1 MAAGVKRRGLARSD
15 SDPAKRPKGG
25 VAGRLLKLRTE
36 ALVAINRAC
45 QAHGAARTNV
55 ATRWEAL
62 RAAGHVHLASAPPD
76 IVSWLGMDN
85 DTLAE
90 LRGPAKKDFAT
101 WTNSN
106 AGPPTQHLFQL
117 IASLETAATSINVC
131 VAAAEDRVKRQRKAE
146 VADLRRA
153 QSERTRLLAPWRPYC
168 ISPEARVPMPLL
180 RHTLDN
186 GVLIASHGDKRNV
199 CMVDCHDGCGAPLID
214 TRPWLL
220 AFSTRGPGSDMA
232 RLAGA
237 IGERRINEN
246 MAKAEAFQEQDA
258 NRVSCDTRLVPM
270 GGGQNHG
277 EELAWVPAAWRKSSH
292 TPEALRSRGTPWLL
306 SHDIAAARQL
316 PAHWPVP
323 GVGHFLSVQRGDMVA
338 CVIPLSPLLERG
350 CSMHECVTFLC
361 HLPWKTLEAF
371 VCTHCLYA
379 ELLPGRALWVPYGWR
394 RVLLTRTATSISH
407 VLHIPYVCTRMLQT
421 ATFKAEIVAF
431 AKQATQ
437 EWSSTM
443 GRKPCLSLAKEAQER
458 LGKVTTL
465 EDEHVDAAPV
475 TPLSAIEDAR
485 E

>member
-1 MAAGVKRRGLARSD
+1 
-15 SDPAKRPKGG
+15 
-25 VAGRLLKLRTE
+25 
-36 ALVAINRAC
+36 
-45 QAHGAARTNV
+45 
-55 ATRWEAL
+55 
-62 RAAGHVHLASAPPD
+62 
-76 IVSWLGMDN
+76 
-85 DTLAE
+85 
-90 LRGPAKKDFAT
+90 
-101 WTNSN
+101 
-106 AGPPTQHLFQL
+106 
-117 IASLETAATSINVC
+117 
-131 VAAAEDRVKRQRKAE
+131 
-146 VADLRRA
+146 
-153 QSERTRLLAPWRPYC
+153 
-168 ISPEARVPMPLL
+168 MPLL

-292 TPEALRSRGTPWLL
+292 TPEALRSLGTPWLL

-323 GVGHFLSVQRGDMVA
+323 GFGHFLSVHRGDMVA

-371 VCTHCLYA
+371 VFTHCLYA

-394 RVLLTRTATSISH
+394 RVLLTRTAASISH

-437 EWSSTM
+437 EWSSTTRARILERELARDQHRHSVR
-443 GRKPCLSLAKEAQER
+443 GSRSRWLRRSSLGPSTVTR
-458 LGKVTTL
+458 LGSSSTPTAVQTPNPNL
-465 EDEHVDAAPV
+465 E
-475 TPLSAIEDAR
+475 R
-485 E
+485 EKTYKRYCVQQ